1 MKNFKFKSALVIL
14 VTALSMSATA
24 EDRHNFTSNAL
35 GNILGL
41 FNLEYSYKVLSQATL
56 GITAYTGDA
65 TIDNYKLDG
74 NSFGLVSRI
83 YAKPAFEESAW
94 FLIAA
99 VDKKDFDIS
108 RTENGIKYA
117 GKSDDVVGSIGVGYH
132 WFWDS
137 FNVSLGALA
146 TSQKKIEL
154 TDSSGN
160 RYGDRM
166 DAKLSFDFTVGGKF

>member
-1 MKNFKFKSALVIL
+1 MKNSKFKSVLLLL
-14 VTALSMSATA
+14 VTTLSLSATA

-41 FNLEYSYKVLSQATL
+41 FNLEYSYKVLSHATL

-83 YAKPAFEESAW
+83 YAKPAFEERSW
-94 FLIAA
+94 YLVAA
-99 VDKKDFDIS
+99 VDKKNFDVS
-108 RTENGIKYA
+108 RTENGIEYA
-117 GKSDDVVGSIGVGYH
+117 GKSEDVVGSIGVGYH

-146 TSQKKIEL
+146 TNQKKIEL
-154 TDSSGN
+154 TDNSGN
-160 RYGDRM
+160 RYGDSM
-166 DAKLSFDFTVGGKF
+166 DTNLSIDFTVGGKF